1 MIINILKLYVNAGE
15 LDDSAF
21 MTALKAFVEVA

>member
-1 MIINILKLYVNAGE
+1 MIINILYVNAGE